1 MRKIGK
7 ITNNTK
13 EGITN
18 QKIEYESFEIVS
30 TFFVS
35 TYIQIKANTDTK
47 GIDAKIAPTNEL
59 LFESSDIGY
68 FCIKVLNGA
77 KSLKMNLNL

>member
-1 MRKIGK
+1 LRKIGK

-59 LFESSDIGY
+59 LFESSDIPRDRSE
-68 FCIKVLNGA
+68 FCVN
-77 KSLKMNLNL
+77 

>member
-47 GIDAKIAPTNEL
+47 GIDAKIAPINEL
-59 LFESSDIGY
+59 LFESSDIRVQTY
-68 FCIKVLNGA
+68 KWVFFPMRFKNSLN
-77 KSLKMNLNL
+77 